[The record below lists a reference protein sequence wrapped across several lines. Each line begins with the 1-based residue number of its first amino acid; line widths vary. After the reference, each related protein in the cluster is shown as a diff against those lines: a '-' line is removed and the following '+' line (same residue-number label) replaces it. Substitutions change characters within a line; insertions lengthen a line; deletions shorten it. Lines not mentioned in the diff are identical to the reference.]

1 MKDSQARTDIDALRE
16 EYLAFC
22 ENTVDAINTERALR
36 LDLER
41 QVKHHEKVLNLLFT
55 HLGLEVHTV
64 PEVPAVA
71 AIPAHLAIRK
81 AAQVRDDN
89 GRFTSK

>member
-1 MKDSQARTDIDALRE
+1 MKDSQARTEIDALQQ
-16 EYLAFC
+16 AFDHFRKV
-22 ENTVDAINTERALR
+22 TVDAVETERRLR
-36 LDLER
+36 IEAE
-41 QVKHHEKVLNLLFT
+41 QKVAHHEKVLNLLFT

-81 AAQVRDDN
+81 AARA
-89 GRFTSK
+89 R